1 MDDILSLALESSGI
15 PSSQP
20 GTQDSRGPS
29 LSLEALF
36 GVPSGPGGGT
46 MLATTTSNPPPVQGR
61 RLDSVGSSGQS
72 TATSEFHALDV
83 DPFATAP
90 FNESKKFS
98 LEEVLDVVL
107 NEPRGSV
114 VEQQSNNLT
123 PLFDSSSS
131 LAMDANLNPEL
142 DMALNAALFGSTELP
157 STSSESPHDTFLS
170 SHNALMPQIGRQT
183 SASAVT
189 LPSVARST
197 VAVPSPLVH
206 STFAPRQLPHSAMGA
221 PLRSVSQP
229 AAITGGAASSSQTPG
244 FASSTRLPL

>member
-36 GVPSGPGGGT
+36 GVPSGPGVGT
-46 MLATTTSNPPPVQGR
+46 MLATTTSDSPPVQGR
-61 RLDSVGSSGQS
+61 RMDSVRSSGQT
-72 TATSEFHALDV
+72 TASSEFPALNV

-114 VEQQSNNLT
+114 VEQQSTNLT
-123 PLFDSSSS
+123 PLFDLS
-131 LAMDANLNPEL
+131 LI
-142 DMALNAALFGSTELP
+142 
-157 STSSESPHDTFLS
+157 H
-170 SHNALMPQIGRQT
+170 I
-183 SASAVT
+183 
-189 LPSVARST
+189 
-197 VAVPSPLVH
+197 
-206 STFAPRQLPHSAMGA
+206 
-221 PLRSVSQP
+221 
-229 AAITGGAASSSQTPG
+229 
-244 FASSTRLPL
+244 